1 MTVLPLLISR
11 DTLLPPDS
19 NSTPAFEE
27 LPPVRLFRVPD
38 TAPPFDG
45 ELPSESPCGAG
56 YDTLQVPPPS
66 IPPSASHVSEAR
78 TGPDGNREVSTV
90 RARGSEGPGDWPRHF
105 ARLLTE
111 VLSGCR
117 PAQQIMP
124 WLTQRARFHLRR
136 LGPAFNSGQR
146 LRVLRV
152 LVSQPSATVV
162 EMSVIVGAGNRTRAL
177 ALRQEQAVIPGRP
190 IRWLCT
196 DIESA

>member
-27 LPPVRLFRVPD
+27 LPPVRLFKVPD

-45 ELPSESPCGAG
+45 ELPSESPRGAG
-56 YDTLQVPPPS
+56 YETLGLPPPS
-66 IPPSASHVSEAR
+66 TPPSAPHVPGTR
-78 TGPDGNREVSTV
+78 TGPDGNREAGTV
-90 RARGSEGPGDWPRHF
+90 RASGSGGPGDWPRHF

-136 LGPAFNSGQR
+136 LGPSFNSGQR

-152 LVSQPSATVV
+152 LASQPSATVV

-177 ALRQEQAVIPGRP
+177 ALRLEQAIVPVQP
-190 IRWLCT
+190 ARWLCT
-196 DIESA
+196 D